1 MTSLLMRHGMQR
13 KKDRAELFGEL
24 VMREQVKWRSY
35 AIRFGALESDADD
48 VISDSLAY
56 LLSRPELD
64 WTESLMCL
72 AIKCRA
78 KNSTRARSNKRIGL
92 IEDLMPSRQRFILE
106 DEEMLV
112 DELME
117 YEELYA
123 QAVEDVSQ
131 SREARY
137 TELLTAVCNNPQ
149 RSVVKIAGD
158 FGLSEHTAAGALR
171 RIRLYLQEKEA
182 DYAKA

>member
-92 IEDLMPSRQRFILE
+92 IEDLMPSHQRFILR

-123 QAVEDVSQ
+123 QAVEDVRQ
-131 SREARY
+131 SKGSRY
-137 TELLTAVCNNPQ
+137 AEFLIRVCSDPQTSIVKKGVEMGMLENTASGVMW
-149 RSVVKIAGD
+149 
-158 FGLSEHTAAGALR
+158 
-171 RIRLYLQEKEA
+171 RIKRYLKEKEA